1 MGHLFPPVPLPPRPL
16 PEGSA
21 ANPRGRRTGTLGPA
35 CPNRIVFQGHICG
48 GISPCKNGQRR
59 GGAGLTSQPACAP
72 PGAGVREK
80 AEGTRP
86 LCSGPTSLL
95 GRGQKSCRVQQ
106 GGPGPGIPG
115 GPPSR
120 RARVAGRTVLLK
132 KPALPRESPLRV
144 WRGVHPP
151 NRNREGTGAVP
162 AAAGSAETAD
172 E

>member
-1 MGHLFPPVPLPPRPL
+1 MGHLSPPVLLPPWPL

-35 CPNRIVFQGHICG
+35 CPNRT
-48 GISPCKNGQRR
+48 SPCKNGQRR

-80 AEGTRP
+80 AEGARP
-86 LCSGPTSLL
+86 LCSGPRSLL

-115 GPPSR
+115 GGR

-144 WRGVHPP
+144 WRGVHTP